1 MHVLTPI
8 LETIETIIDSFSND
22 NSDGTKN
29 IKEAIGLLTKTTTW
43 HVHQAFFCAFPCHY
57 YMSIWFEM
65 PKIKFYGEHKQA
77 SKALKC
83 LLFLK
88 Q

>member
-8 LETIETIIDSFSND
+8 LETIETIIDSFSKD

-43 HVHQAFFCAFPCHY
+43 HVHQAFFVHFPAITTCLY
-57 YMSIWFEM
+57 D
-65 PKIKFYGEHKQA
+65 
-77 SKALKC
+77 LKC
-83 LLFLK
+83 LKSSFMENINKRLRL
-88 Q
+88 

>member
-43 HVHQAFFCAFPCHY
+43 HVHQAFFVHFPDITTCLCD
-57 YMSIWFEM
+57 
-65 PKIKFYGEHKQA
+65 
-77 SKALKC
+77 LKC
-83 LLFLK
+83 LKSSFMENINKRLRL
-88 Q
+88 

>member
-29 IKEAIGLLTKTTTW
+29 IKEAIGLLSKTTTS
-43 HVHQAFFCAFPCHY
+43 HVHQAFLCISLPLLHG
-57 YMSIWFEM
+57 YMI
-65 PKIKFYGEHKQA
+65 
-77 SKALKC
+77 
-83 LLFLK
+83 
-88 Q
+88 

>member
-1 MHVLTPI
+1 MHVLTPV
-8 LETIETIIDSFSND
+8 LKTIETIIASFSND

-29 IKEAIGLLTKTTTW
+29 IKEAIGLLSKTTTL
-43 HVHQAFFCAFPCHY
+43 HVHHALCAFPCHY
-57 YMSIWFEM
+57 YMAIWCEM
-65 PKIKFYGEHKQA
+65 PKIKFYGEHEQA